1 MAPYLR
7 AVPVAQYRNLFSSS
21 SVALCGWLWIWIPS
35 CAMCRGLVGLNPIVY
50 YLSDVDSDLLITVP
64 IKIGLFFK
72 EADSDLLITVPI
84 KIGLFFKE
92 AEEHGGG
99 KS

>member
-1 MAPYLR
+1 
-7 AVPVAQYRNLFSSS
+7 
-21 SVALCGWLWIWIPS
+21 
-35 CAMCRGLVGLNPIVY
+35 MCRGLVGLNPIVY

-72 EADSDLLITVPI
+72 EA
-84 KIGLFFKE
+84 
-92 AEEHGGG
+92 EEHGGG

>member
-21 SVALCGWLWIWIPS
+21 SVALLRVAVDLDSFLRDVPWP
-35 CAMCRGLVGLNPIVY
+35 RGFE
-50 YLSDVDSDLLITVP
+50 SDRLL
-64 IKIGLFFK
+64 
-72 EADSDLLITVPI
+72 DSDLLITVPI

>member
-1 MAPYLR
+1 
-7 AVPVAQYRNLFSSS
+7 
-21 SVALCGWLWIWIPS
+21 
-35 CAMCRGLVGLNPIVY
+35 MCRGLVGLNPIVY

>member
-1 MAPYLR
+1 LR
-7 AVPVAQYRNLFSSS
+7 LVAGGWFVLREKYCWL
-21 SVALCGWLWIWIPS
+21 VADKPSEQAWIPS